1 MREGTVRRRWLWTG
15 AVAILVLGLA
25 YAWID
30 GGREPV
36 HQITQSLPL
45 PEHFE

>member
-30 GGREPV
+30 GGREQQRMIEQRV
-36 HQITQSLPL
+36 DL
-45 PEHFE
+45 PEGLR